1 MRRDDPA
8 SLDAHAT
15 DLLIRTGSGV
25 DHNLALLEQSRAL
38 VEVLTKGAYTRSL
51 VGDHANTIGGHL
63 RHLLDHQQALL
74 DGIPGQCVDYASRRR
89 GTPCEVDPVAAARR
103 IDVLMEAFAT
113 AQLDETLTLDVLRE
127 DRSLARSSL
136 ARELDFA
143 AAHATHHLALVSV
156 LARVL
161 DIEVPK
167 DLGVAAST
175 LRYRC
180 SA

>member
-1 MRRDDPA
+1 MHTGDST

-15 DLLIRTGSGV
+15 DLLARTGSGV

-51 VGDHANTIGGHL
+51 GGDHANTIGGHV

-74 DGIPGQCVDYASRRR
+74 DGIPGRCVDYASRRR
-89 GTPCEVDPVAAARR
+89 GTPCEVDPAAAARR
-103 IDVLMEAFAT
+103 IDDLMEAFAK
-113 AQLDETLTLDVLRE
+113 AQLDETLTLAVLRE
-127 DRSLARSSL
+127 DRSLAGSTL

-161 DIEVPK
+161 GIEVPK